1 METEIEKKNI
11 SNLNES
17 TNNILNNQIT
27 KSNNIKSYSDYN
39 SNNNNKRQNN
49 NESHFIQNNSTNAN
63 SNNQKTTTLNLSKIQ
78 YKDGFILKDASNSNP
93 GFALWSIKNEN
104 NNNLNNLNNNN
115 KKIEEKT
122 IENYNEITNSTDKK
136 LIDELK
142 FKCNDLEKKLQNALY
157 QYYEKENYVRN
168 SEKLKEEYEQIVHK
182 NIEEKNFLV
191 EEKKNLE
198 MNLTH
203 YSNALSNA
211 KNEIERLNKI
221 IIEQKK
227 YILNKKEKFNEIIN
241 NEKKLQEELKNN
253 IKKLE
258 NKINEMEKNNN
269 NFKLQKKKFKH
280 LNLFGNFVNDF
291 NDEDSENKIEY
302 QINKMKKIILDGQ
315 IEILELKNKLKK
327 LENEK
332 NTMKEIINFKNKKN
346 LFQKNNLLNL
356 NQIIENQNQKQIF
369 NNYLLKIKNKEL
381 KNLRNKSTDN
391 IRNVFNFNSNL
402 NLSASST
409 KIIDNSYFNKN

>member
-203 YSNALSNA
+203 YSNAF
-211 KNEIERLNKI
+211 I
-221 IIEQKK
+221 
-227 YILNKKEKFNEIIN
+227 
-241 NEKKLQEELKNN
+241 
-253 IKKLE
+253 
-258 NKINEMEKNNN
+258 
-269 NFKLQKKKFKH
+269 
-280 LNLFGNFVNDF
+280 
-291 NDEDSENKIEY
+291 
-302 QINKMKKIILDGQ
+302 
-315 IEILELKNKLKK
+315 
-327 LENEK
+327 
-332 NTMKEIINFKNKKN
+332 
-346 LFQKNNLLNL
+346 
-356 NQIIENQNQKQIF
+356 
-369 NNYLLKIKNKEL
+369 
-381 KNLRNKSTDN
+381 
-391 IRNVFNFNSNL
+391 
-402 NLSASST
+402 
-409 KIIDNSYFNKN
+409 

>member
-1 METEIEKKNI
+1 M
-11 SNLNES
+11 
-17 TNNILNNQIT
+17 
-27 KSNNIKSYSDYN
+27 
-39 SNNNNKRQNN
+39 
-49 NESHFIQNNSTNAN
+49 
-63 SNNQKTTTLNLSKIQ
+63 
-78 YKDGFILKDASNSNP
+78 
-93 GFALWSIKNEN
+93 
-104 NNNLNNLNNNN
+104 
-115 KKIEEKT
+115 
-122 IENYNEITNSTDKK
+122 
-136 LIDELK
+136 
-142 FKCNDLEKKLQNALY
+142 Y

-269 NFKLQKKKFKH
+269 NFKIQKKKFKH

-291 NDEDSENKIEY
+291 NEEDSENKIEF
-302 QINKMKKIILDGQ
+302 QINKMKKIILDSQ

-391 IRNVFNFNSNL
+391 IRNAFNNFNSNL

-409 KIIDNSYFNKN
+409 KIIENNYFNKN